1 MNAALESATALAPD
15 RPHTAPQTARQPARD
30 TAAPR
35 GDARLDAAIDA
46 AREALLRQQH
56 PDGHWC
62 FELESDATITAEYI
76 LMMHFADE
84 IDSPLQASMAAYLR
98 SIQRRDRHG
107 GWDQYH
113 GGALDVSCSVKA
125 YFSLKA
131 AGDSAD
137 APHMVQARLA
147 ILAAGGAAKS
157 NVFTRIL
164 LATFEQV
171 PWRATPFVPVELIL
185 FPRWAPVH
193 LDKMAYW
200 ARSTLVP
207 LMVLCS
213 LRAKAINPHRV
224 SIREL
229 FVTPPEQE
237 RHYFS
242 SQGLLRKAFL
252 AVDKVARCLEPLI
265 PASLRQRAIDRAQAW
280 CAERMNGED
289 GLGGIFPPMVY
300 WYEMMVLLG
309 FPKTHPMRETCLAA
323 LRKLVVHR
331 PDGMVYCQPCLSPV
345 WDTAWSIMALQ
356 HAGSDAGTQQ
366 AVQRAYDWL
375 EPRQVLGLRGDWA
388 EHVPASVPPGGWA
401 FQYANA
407 YYPDIDDSAVVA
419 AMLAVHGRRLGQPQR
434 YEKTVSRAMQ
444 WMLGLQS
451 RNGGFAAFD
460 ANCDR
465 EYLNRIP
472 FADHG
477 ALLDPP
483 TEDVSGRVLLA
494 IGLSGKREEY
504 ADAVARCVAYLRKTQ
519 CADGAWWGRWGT
531 NYIYGTWSVLA
542 GLALVGEDVSQPYI
556 RKAVDWLLRVQN
568 ADGGWGETN
577 DTYFDPSLAGT
588 YGGESTPNCTAWALL
603 ALYAVGEAS
612 SPAARRGID
621 YLLGCQQEA
630 GLWWHP
636 SHNAPGFPRIYY
648 LKYHGYTAYFPLWAL
663 TRYRQLTMPRPPAPP
678 FAAS

>member
-1 MNAALESATALAPD
+1 MSA
-15 RPHTAPQTARQPARD
+15 RPIPHAQQAQHGAGLD
-30 TAAPR
+30 TAI
-35 GDARLDAAIDA
+35 GA

-84 IDSPLQASMAAYLR
+84 IDAGLQAAMAVYLR
-98 SIQRRDRHG
+98 AIQRRDRHG

-113 GGALDVSCSVKA
+113 GGALDISCSVKA
-125 YFSLKA
+125 YFALKA
-131 AGDSAD
+131 AGDD
-137 APHMVQARLA
+137 PQAPHMAQAREA
-147 ILAAGGAAKS
+147 ILAAGGAAKA

-171 PWRATPFVPVELIL
+171 PWRATPYIPVELIL
-185 FPRWAPVH
+185 FPRWMPVH

-207 LMVLCS
+207 LTVLCS
-213 LRAKAINPHRV
+213 LRAKAANPHKV
-224 SIREL
+224 GIREL

-242 SQGLLRKAFL
+242 RQGLLRKAFL
-252 AVDKVARCLEPLI
+252 VADRIARGVAPLI
-265 PASLRQRAIDRAQAW
+265 PAAIQRRAVDRAQAW

-309 FPKTHPMRETCLAA
+309 VSKTHPMRATCLTAIQ
-323 LRKLVVHR
+323 KLVVRR
-331 PDGMVYCQPCLSPV
+331 PDGSAYCQPCLSPV
-345 WDTAWSIMALQ
+345 WDTAWSVMALQ
-356 HAGSDAGTQQ
+356 HAGTDARTQD

-375 EPRQVLGLRGDWA
+375 APLQVRDVRGDWGK
-388 EHVPASVPPGGWA
+388 HLPPSVRPGGWA
-401 FQYANA
+401 FQYANPH
-407 YYPDIDDSAVVA
+407 YPDIDDTAVVA
-419 AMLAVHGRRLGQPQR
+419 AMLAVRARRSGQPER
-434 YEKTVSRAMQ
+434 YRTEVASAVQ

-465 EYLNRIP
+465 EYLNAIP

-483 TEDVSGRVLLA
+483 TEDVSGRVLLCL
-494 IGLSGKREEY
+494 GLSGYRNERAAIE
-504 ADAVARCVAYLRKTQ
+504 RCVDYLRRTQ
-519 CADGAWWGRWGT
+519 RADGAWWGRWGS

-542 GLALVGEDVSQPYI
+542 GLALVGEDVNQPYI
-556 RKAVDWLLRVQN
+556 RKAIDWLLGCQN

-577 DTYFDPSLAGT
+577 DSYFDPTLAGT
-588 YGGESTPNCTAWALL
+588 NNGDSTPNCTAWALL
-603 ALYAVGEAS
+603 ALFAVGQADT
-612 SPAARRGID
+612 PAVRKGIAF
-621 YLLGCQQEA
+621 LLGDQNED

-663 TRYRQLTMPRPPAPP
+663 TRYRQLNRLHQPQQPAIETG
-678 FAAS
+678 FFSDVIQVCRA

>member
-1 MNAALESATALAPD
+1 MSATLELAREPV
-15 RPHTAPQTARQPARD
+15 RGPASAGHGGEARAE
-30 TAAPR
+30 
-35 GDARLDAAIDA
+35 ARLDAAIDA
-46 AREALLRQQH
+46 GREALLGHQQD
-56 PDGHWC
+56 DGHWC

-84 IDSPLQASMAAYLR
+84 IDTDLQARMAVYLR
-98 SIQRRDRHG
+98 AIQRRDRHG

-113 GGALDVSCSVKA
+113 DGALDISCSVKA
-125 YFSLKA
+125 YFALKA
-131 AGDSAD
+131 AGDAAD
-137 APHMVQARLA
+137 APHMVQAREA
-147 ILAAGGAAKS
+147 ILAAGGAARA

-185 FPRWAPVH
+185 FPRWMPVH

-207 LMVLCS
+207 LTVLCS
-213 LRAKAINPHRV
+213 MRAKAANPHRV

-229 FVTPPEQE
+229 FVTPPEEE
-237 RHYFS
+237 RRYFS
-242 SQGLLRKAFL
+242 TQGLVRKAFL
-252 AVDKVARCLEPLI
+252 VVDRLARCIEPMI
-265 PASLRQRAIDRAQAW
+265 PAGLRRRAIERAQAW
-280 CAERMNGED
+280 CVERMNGED

-309 FPKTHPMRETCLAA
+309 IPKSDPRRATCLAA
-323 LRKLVVHR
+323 IRKLVVHR
-331 PDGMVYCQPCLSPV
+331 PDGMAYCQPCLSPV

-356 HAGSDAGTQQ
+356 HAGGGERTRDAI
-366 AVQRAYDWL
+366 QRAYDWL
-375 EPRQVLGLRGDWA
+375 AQRQVQDLRGDWA
-388 EHVPASVPPGGWA
+388 DHVPATVQPGGWA
-401 FQYANA
+401 FQYANP

-419 AMLAVHGRRLGQPQR
+419 AMLAVHGRRLGQPER
-434 YEKTVSRAMQ
+434 YAQQVERAVE
-444 WMLGLQS
+444 WMVGLQS
-451 RNGGFAAFD
+451 RNGGFGAFD

-494 IGLSGKREEY
+494 LGLSGERARH
-504 ADAVARCVAYLRKTQ
+504 ADAVARCVDYLRRTQ
-519 CADGAWWGRWGT
+519 RADGSWWGRWGT
-531 NYIYGTWSVLA
+531 NYLYGTWSVLA
-542 GLALVGEDVSQPYI
+542 GLALVGEDVRQPYI

-577 DTYFDPSLAGT
+577 DTYFAPHLAGT
-588 YGGESTPNCTAWALL
+588 NGGESTPNCTAWALL
-603 ALYAVGEAS
+603 ALFAVGEAHA
-612 SPAARRGID
+612 PAARRGID
-621 YLLGCQQEA
+621 YLLGCQQKG

-663 TRYRQLTMPRPPAPP
+663 TRYRQLVKPVLPR
-678 FAAS
+678 AAH